1 MKMNTESVPFGIL
14 VFCCFGKSSVRGQIP
29 YAKSTSK
36 SSNKNWKKKFAF
48 LDKLSF
54 SKPLYTFSIFVIVF
68 YYLYV
73 IVFMCCMCA
82 ICTLKIRGLSVLSLR
97 VWRGFRNLIE
107 SPIAEALC

>member
-1 MKMNTESVPFGIL
+1 MAN
-14 VFCCFGKSSVRGQIP
+14 
-29 YAKSTSK
+29 
-36 SSNKNWKKKFAF
+36 AF

-82 ICTLKIRGLSVLSLR
+82 ILHTKIVRAKWIQPKGVA
-97 VWRGFRNLIE
+97 WI
-107 SPIAEALC
+107 P